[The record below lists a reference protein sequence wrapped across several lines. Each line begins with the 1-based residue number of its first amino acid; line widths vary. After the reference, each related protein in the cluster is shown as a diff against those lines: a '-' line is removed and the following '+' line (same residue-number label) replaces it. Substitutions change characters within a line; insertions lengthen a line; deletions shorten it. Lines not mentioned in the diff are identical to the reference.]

1 MVGKNEVLIQ
11 DTKDRAI
18 NKEVSI
24 SVEPDLIHIMKKN
37 YSSNVYQ
44 GYITKDNKVAF
55 ADGIFDCDITQLIP
69 GSKLDEEGYLIDEK
83 GVTYDLYDA
92 DVIVNV
98 PLEAIELSDDTEEGQ
113 AVGEII
119 QTIYKGD
126 HYQVLVRNDEDDFVV
141 DTIYTWNES
150 DKVSVKIPSDKISLK
165 LKQEAKNYIY
175 ER

>member
-1 MVGKNEVLIQ
+1 MRFFLHQQGQ
-11 DTKDRAI
+11 DARFHLGNRRAHSAFRSQ
-18 NKEVSI
+18 VS
-24 SVEPDLIHIMKKN
+24 
-37 YSSNVYQ
+37 
-44 GYITKDNKVAF
+44 
-55 ADGIFDCDITQLIP
+55 
-69 GSKLDEEGYLIDEK
+69 
-83 GVTYDLYDA
+83 DA
-92 DVIVNV
+92 DRRSCERSDRIPHHRCS
-98 PLEAIELSDDTEEGQ
+98 PLHHQRCGHAQRILGRNDTEEGQ